1 MDNGIHFISGLP
13 RSGSTLLAAILRQNP
28 RLHAGMSSP
37 LAVILNQIIAATGAQ
52 HDHSVFLT
60 DEQRRDIVRSIFD
73 AYYRRIHPE
82 RTVFDTS
89 RIWCGRL
96 PALAEL
102 FPQSRV
108 IACVR
113 NPAWIIDSFERL
125 YRKNPFLASKMF
137 NAQTGATVYTR
148 VDYLTSRTGVVG
160 FAIGALGE
168 AFHGDQADRLLIVD
182 YEALAREPR
191 FTIERIYDFL
201 QLAPFTHD
209 FENVAFEGGREYDI
223 KFGMPGLH
231 EVERKVRYSQRE
243 TILPPDIF
251 NRFSQSQFWKRDV
264 ANTRRVP
271 VILPETSRRGAGVA
285 GSSDADDPRDF
296 QRAARDE
303 GQAARVAARVAE
315 HARTALGD

>member
-28 RLHAGMSSP
+28 RFHAGMSSP
-37 LAVILNQIIAATGAQ
+37 LAVILNQIIAVTGTQ
-52 HDHSVFLT
+52 HDYSVFLT

-102 FPQSRV
+102 FPQSRM

-113 NPAWIIDSFERL
+113 DPAWIIDSFERL

-137 NAQTGATVYTR
+137 NAQTGATVYSR
-148 VDYLTSRTGVVG
+148 VDYLTARTGVVG
-160 FAIGALGE
+160 FAIGALTE
-168 AFHGDQADRLLIVD
+168 AFHGEQADRLLIVD
-182 YEALAREPR
+182 YEALAREPGD
-191 FTIERIYDFL
+191 TIERIYDFL
-201 QLAPFTHD
+201 QIAPFTHD
-209 FENVAFEGGREYDI
+209 FENLVFEDGREYDL

-231 EVERKVRYSQRE
+231 EVERKVRYSQRQ

-264 ANTRRVP
+264 GNTRRVP
-271 VILPETSRRGAGVA
+271 VILPQTSKKSVDVLLGTAGI
-285 GSSDADDPRDF
+285 
-296 QRAARDE
+296 
-303 GQAARVAARVAE
+303 
-315 HARTALGD
+315 